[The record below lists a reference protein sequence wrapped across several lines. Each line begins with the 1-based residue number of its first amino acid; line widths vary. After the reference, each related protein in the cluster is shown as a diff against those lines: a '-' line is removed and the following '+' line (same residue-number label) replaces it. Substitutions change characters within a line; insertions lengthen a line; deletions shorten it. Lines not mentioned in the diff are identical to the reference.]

1 MIDHQNDL
9 VEVWQS
15 IIAYHDAETQA
26 NQWVDP
32 ATIALFLVL
41 LLYSSLL
48 ASDHPSLAV
57 FACAFFAGAFTAY
70 LPRHQSINANVYMD
84 IKPKRNIE
92 IQPRSKKTENAT
104 ELHLSDP
111 TLTEK
116 TTQLINYTLRDFVS
130 IWWGPMNF
138 YGNKEFEDEIR
149 VTINATVEAL
159 ERSIQAHDS
168 NDLLLAMLYGVANS
182 LIIHMREY
190 REFEDSQLDLHEF
203 TRRNPSSPFSQ
214 LLSRDEQHQQL
225 RELGYSFIQ
234 KMVPKED
241 LTSPIVAAFFK
252 EVFASYALE
261 SALSL
266 LCDPDYL
273 NLCIVDVL
281 NDAVEGSDEINGADN
296 DLSHLE
302 GFRSVVE
309 KAAEDAMATKNESVG
324 SIKVAETKPK
334 NRPVEVEGRISRTIP
349 KDDDQ
354 LVVRT
359 STSSSTLNEGSPT
372 DGLYPQDS
380 PKSANGEQKW
390 TSNRNSIDS
399 TKTSSLRSSTT
410 LQPSSPV
417 IKEQLPMLFEKGTA
431 SFSIMDISP
440 NDAGEKIDSA
450 ALLYFVQIERSASN
464 EKRQSEGGGYILTRT
479 YDNFVT
485 LHSVLSA
492 RHPKVVSKLSL
503 KLPLD
508 QGRSWR
514 SSRAQQNNRDAICQ
528 SLERYLHTVTDNE
541 ILGHEKSVHVFFRK
555 EQSTNEDI
563 DTIDTMSNQPA
574 PEEESVVSKARNYFS
589 GSSASLNSEDD
600 REAVTSQQMS
610 PRSQYSRWINKKA
623 QRPSSLKDLGENEG
637 PTSRQQASENVA
649 VTKMTAME
657 ATLVTKEDE
666 QSTGVKHSDGSSTP
680 QDNQKAQNT
689 HKKLNSIEVELLI
702 ETTFA
707 LITEIFQLTE
717 ANQNAWLRRT
727 ALNLLREVIRRSY
740 AEVISQQFVKYM
752 EEYARTSYFTTLV
765 GSITESFWPKG
776 EWATS
781 VALRTP
787 EEKAATKTLAR
798 ELLKT
803 RGVPS
808 GARQLIGEVNC
819 VDAME
824 RLWSRCQDVDL
835 NRVLGVQI
843 LERTLR
849 PLVN

>member
-1 MIDHQNDL
+1 
-9 VEVWQS
+9 
-15 IIAYHDAETQA
+15 
-26 NQWVDP
+26 
-32 ATIALFLVL
+32 
-41 LLYSSLL
+41 
-48 ASDHPSLAV
+48 
-57 FACAFFAGAFTAY
+57 
-70 LPRHQSINANVYMD
+70 
-84 IKPKRNIE
+84 
-92 IQPRSKKTENAT
+92 
-104 ELHLSDP
+104 
-111 TLTEK
+111 
-116 TTQLINYTLRDFVS
+116 
-130 IWWGPMNF
+130 
-138 YGNKEFEDEIR
+138 
-149 VTINATVEAL
+149 
-159 ERSIQAHDS
+159 
-168 NDLLLAMLYGVANS
+168 
-182 LIIHMREY
+182 
-190 REFEDSQLDLHEF
+190 
-203 TRRNPSSPFSQ
+203 
-214 LLSRDEQHQQL
+214 
-225 RELGYSFIQ
+225 
-234 KMVPKED
+234 MVPKED

-261 SALSL
+261 SILSL

-273 NLCIVDVL
+273 NLCIVEVL
-281 NDAVEGSDEINGADN
+281 KDSTEDSDKNDGSDT

-309 KAAEDAMATKNESVG
+309 KAAEDAMATKNEGVG
-324 SIKVAETKPK
+324 SIKAAQANTNNRQVEVPPIPLEDKGRKPK
-334 NRPVEVEGRISRTIP
+334 TIP
-349 KDDDQ
+349 KDDEQ

-372 DGLYPQDS
+372 DGSYPHDS
-380 PKSANGEQKW
+380 PKSAYSEQKW
-390 TSNRNSIDS
+390 NTNRNSIDS
-399 TKTSSLRSSTT
+399 AKTSVRSSTT

-417 IKEQLPMLFEKGTA
+417 IKEQLPMLFERGTV

-440 NDAGEKIDSA
+440 NDIGEKIDIAS
-450 ALLYFVQIERSASN
+450 LLYFVQIERSASN

-492 RHPKVVSKLSL
+492 RHPKVISKLSL

-541 ILGHEKSVHVFFRK
+541 ILGHDKSVHVFFRK
-555 EQSTNEDI
+555 EQSSNEDI
-563 DTIDTMSNQPA
+563 DTIDTMSTQPAA
-574 PEEESVVSKARNYFS
+574 PEEASVVSKARNYFGGPS
-589 GSSASLNSEDD
+589 TTLNAEDD
-600 REAVTSQQMS
+600 REAVPPQQMS
-610 PRSQYSRWINKKA
+610 PRSQYSRWINKKP
-623 QRPSSLKDLGENEG
+623 QRPSSLKDLGENE
-637 PTSRQQASENVA
+637 PVPSRNQVPEKLA

-657 ATLVTKEDE
+657 ATVVTKDDE
-666 QSTGVKHSDGSSTP
+666 QSTGAKNLDGSNTL
-680 QDNQKAQNT
+680 QDSQKAQNS

-752 EEYARTSYFTTLV
+752 EEYAHTAYFTTLI
-765 GSITESFWPKG
+765 GSMTEMFWPNG
-776 EWATS
+776 EWATA
-781 VALRTP
+781 VAVRTP
-787 EEKAATKTLAR
+787 EEKIATKTLAR

-808 GARQLIGEVNC
+808 GARQLIGELNC

>member
-1 MIDHQNDL
+1 
-9 VEVWQS
+9 
-15 IIAYHDAETQA
+15 
-26 NQWVDP
+26 
-32 ATIALFLVL
+32 
-41 LLYSSLL
+41 
-48 ASDHPSLAV
+48 
-57 FACAFFAGAFTAY
+57 
-70 LPRHQSINANVYMD
+70 
-84 IKPKRNIE
+84 
-92 IQPRSKKTENAT
+92 
-104 ELHLSDP
+104 
-111 TLTEK
+111 
-116 TTQLINYTLRDFVS
+116 
-130 IWWGPMNF
+130 
-138 YGNKEFEDEIR
+138 
-149 VTINATVEAL
+149 
-159 ERSIQAHDS
+159 
-168 NDLLLAMLYGVANS
+168 
-182 LIIHMREY
+182 
-190 REFEDSQLDLHEF
+190 LHEF

-214 LLSRDEQHQQL
+214 LFSRDEQHQQL

-261 SALSL
+261 SILSL

-281 NDAVEGSDEINGADN
+281 NDATEGSDENNGTDD

-309 KAAEDAMATKNESVG
+309 KAAEDAMATKNENVG
-324 SIKVAETKPK
+324 SIKAAESKPK
-334 NRPVEVEGRISRTIP
+334 HRHVEVPPMSVEGEGRKPKTIP
-349 KDDDQ
+349 KNDDQ

-372 DGLYPQDS
+372 DGLYPQHS
-380 PKSANGEQKW
+380 PKSANSEQKW
-390 TSNRNSIDS
+390 NSNRNSIDS
-399 TKTSSLRSSTT
+399 AKTSIRSSTT

-417 IKEQLPMLFEKGTA
+417 MKEQLPMLFERGTA

-440 NDAGEKIDSA
+440 NDPGEKIDIAS
-450 ALLYFVQIERSASN
+450 LLYFVQIERSASN

-541 ILGHEKSVHVFFRK
+541 ILGHDKSVHVFFRK
-555 EQSTNEDI
+555 EQSSNEDI
-563 DTIDTMSNQPA
+563 DTLHTMSNQPA
-574 PEEESVVSKARNYFS
+574 PEEESVVSKARNYFG
-589 GSSASLNSEDD
+589 GSSTSLNSEDG
-600 REAVTSQQMS
+600 REAVPSQQMS

-623 QRPSSLKDLGENEG
+623 PRPSSLKDLGENEE
-637 PTSRQQASENVA
+637 PLPRNSASDKLA

-657 ATLVTKEDE
+657 ATLVTKVDE
-666 QSTGVKHSDGSSTP
+666 QYTGVKDSDGSNTP

-752 EEYARTSYFTTLV
+752 EEYARTSYFTTLI
-765 GSITESFWPKG
+765 GSITEKFWPNG
-776 EWATS
+776 EWATA
-781 VALRTP
+781 VAVRTP

-808 GARQLIGEVNC
+808 GARQLIGELNC

-824 RLWSRCQDVDL
+824 RLWSRCQDIDL
-835 NRVLGVQI
+835 NRVLGVQL

>member
-1 MIDHQNDL
+1 
-9 VEVWQS
+9 
-15 IIAYHDAETQA
+15 
-26 NQWVDP
+26 
-32 ATIALFLVL
+32 
-41 LLYSSLL
+41 
-48 ASDHPSLAV
+48 
-57 FACAFFAGAFTAY
+57 
-70 LPRHQSINANVYMD
+70 
-84 IKPKRNIE
+84 
-92 IQPRSKKTENAT
+92 
-104 ELHLSDP
+104 
-111 TLTEK
+111 
-116 TTQLINYTLRDFVS
+116 
-130 IWWGPMNF
+130 MNF

-203 TRRNPSSPFSQ
+203 TRRHPSSPFSQ

-261 SALSL
+261 SILSL

-281 NDAVEGSDEINGADN
+281 KDSTEDSDKNVGSDN

-309 KAAEDAMATKNESVG
+309 KAAEDAMATKNEGVG
-324 SIKVAETKPK
+324 SIEAAQAKTN
-334 NRPVEVEGRISRTIP
+334 NRQVEVPPISLKDEGRKSKTIP
-349 KDDDQ
+349 KDDEQ

-372 DGLYPQDS
+372 DGSYPHDS
-380 PKSANGEQKW
+380 PKSAYSEQKW
-390 TSNRNSIDS
+390 NTNRNSIDS
-399 TKTSSLRSSTT
+399 AKTSVRSSTT

-417 IKEQLPMLFEKGTA
+417 IKEQLPMLFERGTV

-440 NDAGEKIDSA
+440 NDTGEKIDIAS
-450 ALLYFVQIERSASN
+450 LLYFVQIERSASN

-492 RHPKVVSKLSL
+492 RHPKVISKLSL

-541 ILGHEKSVHVFFRK
+541 ILGHDKSVHVFFRK
-555 EQSTNEDI
+555 EQSSNEDI
-563 DTIDTMSNQPA
+563 DTIDTMSIQPAA
-574 PEEESVVSKARNYFS
+574 PEEASVVAKARNYFG
-589 GSSASLNSEDD
+589 GSSTNLNAEDD
-600 REAVTSQQMS
+600 REAVPSQQMS
-610 PRSQYSRWINKKA
+610 PRSQYSRWINKKP
-623 QRPSSLKDLGENEG
+623 QRPSSLKDLGENE
-637 PTSRQQASENVA
+637 PVPSRNQVPEKLA
-649 VTKMTAME
+649 VTKMTALE
-657 ATLVTKEDE
+657 ATVVTKDDE
-666 QSTGVKHSDGSSTP
+666 QSTGAKNSDGSNTL
-680 QDNQKAQNT
+680 QDGQKAQNS

-752 EEYARTSYFTTLV
+752 EEYARTAYFTTLI
-765 GSITESFWPKG
+765 GSVTEMFWPNG
-776 EWATS
+776 EWATA
-781 VALRTP
+781 VAVRTP
-787 EEKAATKTLAR
+787 EEKIATRTLAR

-808 GARQLIGEVNC
+808 GARQLIGELNC

>member
-1 MIDHQNDL
+1 MEL
-9 VEVWQS
+9 TLLS
-15 IIAYHDAETQA
+15 
-26 NQWVDP
+26 
-32 ATIALFLVL
+32 FVL
-41 LLYSSLL
+41 
-48 ASDHPSLAV
+48 
-57 FACAFFAGAFTAY
+57 
-70 LPRHQSINANVYMD
+70 Q
-84 IKPKRNIE
+84 K
-92 IQPRSKKTENAT
+92 
-104 ELHLSDP
+104 
-111 TLTEK
+111 
-116 TTQLINYTLRDFVS
+116 
-130 IWWGPMNF
+130 
-138 YGNKEFEDEIR
+138 
-149 VTINATVEAL
+149 
-159 ERSIQAHDS
+159 
-168 NDLLLAMLYGVANS
+168 
-182 LIIHMREY
+182 REY

-261 SALSL
+261 SILSL

-281 NDAVEGSDEINGADN
+281 KDSTEDSDKIAGSEN

-309 KAAEDAMATKNESVG
+309 KAAEDAMATKNEGVG
-324 SIKVAETKPK
+324 SIPVAQDK
-334 NRPVEVEGRISRTIP
+334 NNNRQVEVPPIALEDEGGKSNMIT
-349 KDDDQ
+349 KDDEQ

-359 STSSSTLNEGSPT
+359 STSSSTLNEGSST
-372 DGLYPQDS
+372 DGLYSHDS
-380 PKSANGEQKW
+380 PMSANSEQKW
-390 TSNRNSIDS
+390 NTNRNSIDS
-399 TKTSSLRSSTT
+399 AKTSVRSSTT

-417 IKEQLPMLFEKGTA
+417 IKEQLPMLFERGTV

-440 NDAGEKIDSA
+440 NDKGEKIDIAS
-450 ALLYFVQIERSASN
+450 LLYFVQIERSASN
-464 EKRQSEGGGYILTRT
+464 QKRQSEGGGYILTRT
-479 YDNFVT
+479 YDNFIT

-492 RHPKVVSKLSL
+492 RHPKVISKLSL

-528 SLERYLHTVTDNE
+528 GLERYLHTVTDNE
-541 ILGHEKSVHVFFRK
+541 ILGHDKSVHVFFRK
-555 EQSTNEDI
+555 EQSSNEDTE
-563 DTIDTMSNQPA
+563 TIDTMSTQPA
-574 PEEESVVSKARNYFS
+574 AAEEGSAVSKARNYFG
-589 GSSASLNSEDD
+589 GSSTTINADDD
-600 REAVTSQQMS
+600 REAVQPQQMS

-623 QRPSSLKDLGENEG
+623 QRPSSLKDLGENEPV
-637 PTSRQQASENVA
+637 PTRHNAPEKSA
-649 VTKMTAME
+649 VTKKTAMD
-657 ATLVTKEDE
+657 ATVVTVDDE
-666 QSTGVKHSDGSSTP
+666 QSAGAKISDGSNPT
-680 QDNQKAQNT
+680 QDSQKAQNS

-752 EEYARTSYFTTLV
+752 EEYACTAYFTTLIN
-765 GSITESFWPKG
+765 STTEKFWPNG
-776 EWATS
+776 EWATA
-781 VALRTP
+781 VAVRTP
-787 EEKAATKTLAR
+787 EEKIATKSLAR

-808 GARQLIGEVNC
+808 GARQLIGELNC

-824 RLWSRCQDVDL
+824 RLWSRCQDVEL
-835 NRVLGVQI
+835 NRVLGVQL